1 MGSVKVW
8 AEAEVKAVGTEE
20 VLMVVHPVTPGVV
33 SVKAGAEVE
42 VKAVVAVKVWAE
54 AEVKAVG
61 PEEVLMV
68 VQPVT
73 PGVVSVKA
81 GAEVEVKAVGVVKGV
96 GVVKVGQEVGS
107 LLEKRLSG
115 ICAYP
120 VRDPKEKSLTG

>member
-1 MGSVKVW
+1 MAGEVGLAMVKDRVGAEVKVWAVETEEVFMAIYPVIPTVVVDKVW

-20 VLMVVHPVTPGVV
+20 VLMVVH
-33 SVKAGAEVE
+33 
-42 VKAVVAVKVWAE
+42 
-54 AEVKAVG
+54 
-61 PEEVLMV
+61 
-68 VQPVT
+68 PVT

-115 ICAYP
+115 IA
-120 VRDPKEKSLTG
+120 RADMNGK